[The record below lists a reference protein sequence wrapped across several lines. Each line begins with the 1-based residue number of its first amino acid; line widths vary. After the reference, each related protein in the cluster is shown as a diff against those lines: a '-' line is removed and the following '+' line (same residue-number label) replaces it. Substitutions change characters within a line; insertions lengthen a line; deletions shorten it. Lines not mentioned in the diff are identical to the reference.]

1 MTDKDLTLT
10 LTRQIAASPMAVWRC
25 WTEPVRRSQR
35 ATSTSWPDISPKTV
49 NSSTSSARPTRNC
62 NVGRDE
68 IKAYF
73 RNLFAVTVV
82 VQWKK
87 RNNKIIGDKA
97 YEK

>member
-1 MTDKDLTLT
+1 
-10 LTRQIAASPMAVWRC
+10 
-25 WTEPVRRSQR
+25 
-35 ATSTSWPDISPKTV
+35 
-49 NSSTSSARPTRNC
+49 
-62 NVGRDE
+62 VGRDE
-68 IKAYF
+68 IKGYF